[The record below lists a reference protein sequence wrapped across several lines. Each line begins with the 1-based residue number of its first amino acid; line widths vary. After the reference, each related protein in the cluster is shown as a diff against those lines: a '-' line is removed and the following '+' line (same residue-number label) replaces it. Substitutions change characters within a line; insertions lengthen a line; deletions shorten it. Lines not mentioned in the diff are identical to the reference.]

1 MDELIKTIGK
11 CELCSERKKEES
23 PLHGE
28 GNVNARVVFVCETP
42 PEYAYLTKSML
53 TGPGGKILRELISLS
68 SLDIDDIYI
77 TALLKCTLSIPSERV
92 HFNIFKCFPYLTSQ
106 LRRIK
111 PIVIC
116 PLGGTVLRIM
126 TKDKLSL
133 KEHRGKPVNM
143 KGTIYFPMLHPSEA
157 YYDFNTRHRME
168 IDMISL
174 GKLYRNLISNRK
186 NIDNNIFTHKVNNNR

>member
-1 MDELIKTIGK
+1 MDTLIKIIER
-11 CELCSERKKEES
+11 CERCREREKGEK

-53 TGPGGKILRELISLS
+53 TGPGGKVLRELINLS

-77 TALLKCTLSIPSERV
+77 TALLKCTLSVPGERV
-92 HFNIFKCFPYLTSQ
+92 HFNISRCFPYLVSQ

-111 PIVIC
+111 PMVIC

-126 TKDKLSL
+126 TGDRLSL
-133 KEHRGKPVNM
+133 KEHRGKPVSINDA
-143 KGTIYFPMLHPSEA
+143 IYFPLLHPAQA

-168 IDMISL
+168 MDMISL
-174 GKLYRNLISNRK
+174 GKLYRSLISNK
-186 NIDNNIFTHKVNNNR
+186 VNSNNIFTLKVNNNR